1 MKPTRRPL
9 RRILRFL
16 LILLVIEFLDELIYG
31 VREAAW
37 PLLRADLQLSYTQVG
52 LLISVPGIIGNL
64 VEPILGILADT
75 WKRRVLILG
84 GGCVFIFAAAM
95 AAASNSFLPLLLAYI
110 LSYPAS
116 GAYVSLSQAVMM
128 DLEPERH
135 EQNMARWTFAGSL
148 GVVAGPLLMAGAVA
162 LGWGWRAPFWA
173 VAGFGLLVLVIS
185 WQAYRSRPEPVHA
198 PVDSASPAEISA
210 ETDGAKTSFWQGLR
224 GAGQAL
230 KRKEVLR
237 WLTLLQFSE
246 LMLDTLYSFLALY
259 LVDVAGLPAET
270 GVLAV
275 SIWTGVGLLGDFLL
289 IPLIER
295 VPGLAY
301 LWVSAVLEL
310 ILFPT
315 FLLAPSLPI
324 KLVALGLLGF
334 FNSGW
339 YSILQGQLYSSMPG
353 QSGTVMTL
361 GDLTG
366 LVGQMVP
373 LAIGL
378 LAQRFG
384 LSAAMWVL
392 ILGPIALLIGLPR
405 VRNWSLRTDHD

>member
-1 MKPTRRPL
+1 MKPSRRL
-9 RRILRFL
+9 FHFILVL
-16 LILLVIEFLDELIYG
+16 LLIEFLDELVYG

-37 PLLRADLQLSYTQVG
+37 PLLRADLNLSYVQIG
-52 LLISVPGIIGNL
+52 LLISVPGIIGSL
-64 VEPILGILADT
+64 VEPFLGILADT

-84 GGCVFIFAAAM
+84 SGCIFIFAGLL
-95 AAASNSFLPLLLAYI
+95 AAASQSFLPLLLAYI

-116 GAYVSLSQAVMM
+116 GGYVGLSQAVLM
-128 DLEPERH
+128 DLEPDRH

-148 GVVAGPLLMAGAVA
+148 AVVTGPLLVAGAVA
-162 LGWGWRAPFWA
+162 LGWSWRVPFWA
-173 VAGFGLLVLVIS
+173 VAGFGAMVLVVS
-185 WQAYRSRPEPVHA
+185 WQAYLSHPVTAHA
-198 PVDSASPAEISA
+198 REDAQTEGV
-210 ETDGAKTSFWQGLR
+210 KTSFWQGLR
-224 GAGQAL
+224 RAWQAL
-230 KRKEVLR
+230 KRKDVLR
-237 WLTLLQFSE
+237 WLVLLEFSD

-259 LVDVAGLPAET
+259 LVDVAGLPAEM

-301 LWVSAVLEL
+301 LRVSAVLEL

-315 FLLAPSLPI
+315 FLLVPSLPV
-324 KLVALGLLGF
+324 KLITLGLLGF

-339 YSILQGQLYSSMPG
+339 YSILQGQLYSAMPG

-361 GDLTG
+361 GDLAG
-366 LVGQMVP
+366 LAGRVVP
-373 LAIGL
+373 LVIGL

-384 LSAAMWVL
+384 LGAAIWVL
-392 ILGPIALLIGLPR
+392 ILGPIALLVGLPR
-405 VRNWSLRTDHD
+405 VSWEAARKAGERE